1 MLKPPALRA
10 AKPPT
15 AMPRPRGEPLYALA
29 MIVAGWIAVRVV
41 MIGAVEDHGAVR
53 IVETRVPARH
63 VQTLGHH
70 AKSGVSLRALPVP
83 LHRPPVAVPAQVPA
97 RAPLDPFLAPSLPFL
112 PIAPAPL
119 PVANPAPDRTGA
131 TPSPM
136 HLAGGH
142 QLLLLAGLAYI
153 ELPDAFRPAL
163 AASTPPVAP
172 SSSATAPA
180 SARAATRWSG
190 GGWLLLR
197 KGQSAAALA
206 TGASSY
212 GGSQFGAVIR
222 YSLAPTNPL
231 RPQAYL
237 RVSGAINAPFRDRQ
251 AALGLAMRPLHRV
264 PIALLAEARAQQ
276 GTSATRLR
284 PAVAL
289 VSEVPPLRLPLG
301 AEGEVYGQ
309 VGWVGGRDAT
319 GFYDLQATAD
329 RTVLRPTDTADLRVG
344 AGAWSGGQRGA
355 ARLDIGPR
363 ITLRATI
370 AGTPSRLAVDW
381 RFRVAGK
388 AEPGSGPALTFS
400 AGF

>member
-1 MLKPPALRA
+1 MPPHS
-10 AKPPT
+10 

-29 MIVAGWIAVRVV
+29 MIVAGWIAMRAV
-41 MIGAVEDHGAVR
+41 MVGAVDDHAAVDA
-53 IVETRVPARH
+53 EKHLPARH
-63 VQTLGHH
+63 GD
-70 AKSGVSLRALPVP
+70 
-83 LHRPPVAVPAQVPA
+83 HRPARIKAPATATASSSRVLAAPHSLVPSP
-97 RAPLDPFLAPSLPFL
+97 PPHDPFLAPQAVGGGVVPMPPMLAE
-112 PIAPAPL
+112 PIVPVSSGRAAQEPAERKPAP
-119 PVANPAPDRTGA
+119 
-131 TPSPM
+131 PSPM

-142 QLLLLAGLAYI
+142 QLLLLAGLSYI
-153 ELPDAFRPAL
+153 DLPDAFRPAL
-163 AASTPPVAP
+163 AASTPP
-172 SSSATAPA
+172 ATPPA
-180 SARAATRWSG
+180 NSPAAADRATSRWSG

-197 KGQSAAALA
+197 RGQSAAALA

-222 YSLAPTNPL
+222 YHLAPASAL

-251 AALGLAMRPLHRV
+251 AALGLALRPAARV
-264 PIALLAEARAQQ
+264 PVALLAEARTQQ
-276 GTSATRLR
+276 GTSSTRLR

-289 VSEVPPLRLPLG
+289 ISEIPPVRLPLG

-319 GFYDLQATAD
+319 GFFDLQATAD
-329 RTVLRPTDTADLRVG
+329 RKVLRSNDKFELR
-344 AGAWSGGQRGA
+344 AGGGVWSGGQRGA
-355 ARLDIGPR
+355 ARLDAGPR
-363 ITLRATI
+363 ITVRGTV
-370 AGTPSRLAVDW
+370 AGTPSRLAMDW